1 MQQDSS
7 RRSRP
12 RAFRSACCANVVLGA
27 LLALAG
33 CKSPDSASS
42 AGASSAN
49 ASANAPAKVE
59 LNNERTAMAEVVAV
73 DKATRGLTLR
83 REDGALLSIRCPAE
97 VRNYDQIAAGNQLR
111 VRYKQTLAVARSSAT
126 EVADAKLAV
135 AGARAPKGAMP
146 AAAVG
151 AGIHVVVKIESID
164 LEHDVVTFSTAAG
177 ELIAHRIAT
186 PEGRAF
192 VRGLKLG
199 DMVELRYSE
208 ALALTV
214 EAL

>member
-1 MQQDSS
+1 MQHDSPRCS
-7 RRSRP
+7 RS
-12 RAFRSACCANVVLGA
+12 RAFRSACCANAALGV

-33 CKSPDSASS
+33 CKSPDSGSSTGSS
-42 AGASSAN
+42 A
-49 ASANAPAKVE
+49 ASASAPNKVE
-59 LNNERTAMAEVVAV
+59 LNNERTATAEVVAV

-83 REDGALLSIRCPAE
+83 REDGAMLTIKVPAE

-111 VRYKQTLAVARSSAT
+111 VRYKQTLSVARSSAA
-126 EVADAKLAV
+126 EASDAKMAV

-151 AGIHVVVKIESID
+151 AGLHVVVKIESID
-164 LEHDVVTFSTAAG
+164 QEHDVVTFSLASG

-186 PEGRAF
+186 PDGKAF
-192 VRGLKLG
+192 VRGLKIG
-199 DMVELRYSE
+199 DKVELLYSE
-208 ALALTV
+208 ALALSV